1 MNLGVLRLKCARW
14 WICDRVA
21 LLSEAVHG
29 LDKSAGLLPL
39 TLQGSNHN
47 DRNRQMNQWHPVP
60 AHMAAALSKQT
71 WTTDNPA
78 PDAVGYLW
86 AWHMQHNQ
94 SAVSIRELAKWA
106 GWKNW
111 RARKVLQEMNEQIDA
126 WEGKTTRIRTASAQ
140 PTHSERTVLAQHPD
154 TNQIVTPEKRTV
166 LAQPAHTFSTASAHS
181 RASSSLKTKDTITI
195 KEQNTADSEAP
206 VERPKPV
213 RGVFDE
219 IVRLRLEAL
228 PGAREL
234 TLTKARAQILKAR
247 ITEHSAEDVLEVVK
261 WWLRSTHKR
270 AGYLRENGHGI
281 DTLLRASNFP
291 KYLEFSQEQ
300 PRPKAAAFSVP
311 PPAPR
316 RATEPP
322 ALSLYSAGQVEA
334 VKADLEGLQDACKP
348 ETWDRMVR
356 TALAQSF
363 GRAAK

>member
-1 MNLGVLRLKCARW
+1 
-14 WICDRVA
+14 
-21 LLSEAVHG
+21 
-29 LDKSAGLLPL
+29 
-39 TLQGSNHN
+39 
-47 DRNRQMNQWHPVP
+47 MNQWHPVP
-60 AHMAAALSKQT
+60 AHMAAALSKHT
-71 WTTDNPA
+71 WTTEHPA
-78 PDAVGYLW
+78 PDSVGYLW
-86 AWHMQHNQ
+86 AWHMQHNR
-94 SAVSIRELAKWA
+94 SAVSIRELASWA

-111 RARKVLQEMNEQIDA
+111 KARKVLQEMNEQIDA

-195 KEQNTADSEAP
+195 KEQNTADSETP

-213 RGVFDE
+213 RSVFDE
-219 IVRLRLEAL
+219 IVRLRLDAW

-247 ITEHSAEDVLEVVK
+247 ITEHSGEDVIAVVK
-261 WWLRSTHKR
+261 WWLESTHPR

-281 DTLLRASNFP
+281 DTLLRASNFA

-300 PRPKAAAFSVP
+300 PRKPKPKATAFSVP

-316 RATEPP
+316 QTNEPP
-322 ALSLYSAGQVEA
+322 ALSLYTERQIAA
-334 VKADLEGLQDACKP
+334 VKADLEDLQATCKP

-356 TALAQSF
+356 TALAQSY
-363 GRAAK
+363 GRA